1 MSELKTFA
9 LPDVGEGLT
18 EAEILAWRVAPGDVV
33 TVNQAL
39 VEVETAKAAVE
50 LPSPFAGTVV
60 SLDVSPGD
68 LVPVGTTIITIDVA
82 PATPGGSTPVPGAGV
97 EIQVHRE
104 PVLVGYGAAAETVT
118 RRPRTRGVLAPDA
131 PTQVLAAP
139 PRTVLAAAPRPV
151 LAAAPR
157 PVLAAPPVRALAK
170 SRGVDLTEVLPTG
183 PGGVIT
189 RADVEAVGRSVT
201 EPATG
206 SLARPLVAER
216 IPVRGVL
223 RTMAEA
229 MVKSAF
235 TAPHVTEWVTV
246 DVTRSME
253 LLARLRAHPD
263 FDGVHVTPL
272 TLVAAALIHA
282 VRRTPRINGRWDE
295 AAGEIVLPDHINLG
309 IAAATPRGLLVP
321 HIQNADRLT
330 LPALARALA
339 ELAETARAGK
349 ATPEQL
355 SGGTITITNVGVF
368 GVDGGTPI
376 INPGEAVILC
386 AGRIAPRPWV
396 VDGALAVRQVMEL
409 SLSFDH
415 RLVDGALGS
424 QALADVAHFLE
435 DPAVE
440 MLLG

>member
-1 MSELKTFA
+1 MSELRTFA

-82 PATPGGSTPVPGAGV
+82 PANPGGSTPVPGAGV

-118 RRPRTRGVLAPDA
+118 RRPRRGGVVAPIAPDA
-131 PTQVLAAP
+131 PTQVLD
-139 PRTVLAAAPRPV
+139 
-151 LAAAPR
+151 AAPR

-170 SRGVDLTEVLPTG
+170 SRGVDLKEVLPTG

-189 RADVEAVGRSVT
+189 RADVEAVGRSVAG
-201 EPATG
+201 PATG

-295 AAGEIVLPDHINLG
+295 AAGEIVLPDHIDLG

-415 RLVDGALGS
+415 RMVDGALGS